1 VKIPSNP
8 TPFIVAMWKDRLS
21 ELLDK
26 EFEGMATPEELK
38 EMESLQDA
46 IEDARLAFP
55 VETVE

>member
-1 VKIPSNP
+1 
-8 TPFIVAMWKDRLS
+8 MWKDRLS

>member
-1 VKIPSNP
+1 
-8 TPFIVAMWKDRLS
+8 MWKDRLS

-26 EFEGMATPEELK
+26 EFEGMATPVELK
-38 EMESLQDA
+38 EMESLHDA